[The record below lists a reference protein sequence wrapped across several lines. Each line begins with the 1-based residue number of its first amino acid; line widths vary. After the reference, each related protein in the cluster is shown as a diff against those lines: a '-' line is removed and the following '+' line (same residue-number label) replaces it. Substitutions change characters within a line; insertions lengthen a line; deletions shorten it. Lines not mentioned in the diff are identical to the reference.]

1 MDAQAIKDNIKKKR
15 DQKNKDV
22 LDKATEKVI
31 SDFNTNKKDEKSE
44 EKKYEFHFDELQ
56 MYYGMDYKINDQI
69 IIVQPTIG
77 DIIEFGE
84 KKVYSSIMPFIGNP
98 TSYRLQ
104 LWDMGIDWNKISD
117 YELFVMLVQTLEKE
131 STSLIFGDVDFASL
145 QPYID
150 TNNNNEIVLLNNDHT
165 LKIDEET
172 YMHMREYIRRMFDHY
187 PKVEKA
193 KGRATK
199 EAIIDEERINL
210 INEKRLNKN
219 KSDKSIYL
227 PLISAMLNHP
237 GFKYKR
243 SELKDVG
250 IVEFMD
256 SVKRLQ
262 VYESTRALMSG
273 MYSGFC
279 DTSKMN
285 LNKEL
290 NWLRDLYES

>member
-1 MDAQAIKDNIKKKR
+1 MVKTPNDVVKNNIVDQAVQTIIQNNINKNEIK
-15 DQKNKDV
+15 
-22 LDKATEKVI
+22 TE
-31 SDFNTNKKDEKSE
+31 D
-44 EKKYEFHFDELQ
+44 KKYEFHFDELQ
-56 MYYGMDYKINDQI
+56 MYYGMDYEIVDAGGNKI
-69 IIVQPTIG
+69 IIKSPTIG
-77 DIIEFGE
+77 QIIEFGE
-84 KKVYSSIMPFIGNP
+84 KRVYASIMPFVGNP

-131 STSLIFGDVDFASL
+131 NTCLLFGDLDFKTL
-145 QPYID
+145 KPYMD
-150 TNNNNEIVLLNNDHT
+150 TSNNNEIVLLNDDKS
-165 LKIDEET
+165 LMIDEET
-172 YMHMREYIRRMFDHY
+172 YIHMREYIRLLFDQN

-199 EAIIDEERINL
+199 EAIIDEERMNL
-210 INEKRLNKN
+210 INEQKLNRN
-219 KSDKSIYL
+219 KKDKSIYL
-227 PLISAMLNHP
+227 PLISALVNHP
-237 GFKYKR
+237 GFKYKKN
-243 SELKDVG
+243 ELKEVG
-250 IVEFMD
+250 LMEFMD

-290 NWLRDLYES
+290 NWLRDLRE

>member
-1 MDAQAIKDNIKKKR
+1 MDFNNENVVDKKAKELIGNSNKKKDD
-15 DQKNKDV
+15 DQ
-22 LDKATEKVI
+22 
-31 SDFNTNKKDEKSE
+31 
-44 EKKYEFHFDELQ
+44 EKKYDFHFDELQ
-56 MYYGMDYKINDQI
+56 MYYGLDYKIDDR
-69 IIVQPTIG
+69 IVIRQPTIG

-84 KKVYSSIMPFIGNP
+84 QKMLSSIMPFVSNP

-117 YELFVMLVQTLEKE
+117 YELFISLVQSLNKDE
-131 STSLIFGDVDFASL
+131 TSLIFGDIDFS
-145 QPYID
+145 
-150 TNNNNEIVLLNNDHT
+150 T
-165 LKIDEET
+165 LKPYVNKINDEMVLMNDDQTLIIDEYK
-172 YMHMREYIRRMFDHY
+172 YMHMREYIRLMFNQY

-210 INEKRLNKN
+210 INSKRLNKN
-219 KSDKSIYL
+219 KKDKSVYL
-227 PLISAMLNHP
+227 PLISSMLNHP
-237 GFKYKR
+237 GFKYKKN
-243 SELKDVG
+243 ELKDVG

-273 MYSGFC
+273 IYSGFC

-290 NWLRDLYES
+290 NWLRDLYD

>member
-1 MDAQAIKDNIKKKR
+1 MVKTPNDVVKNNIVDQAVQTIIQNNINKNEIK
-15 DQKNKDV
+15 
-22 LDKATEKVI
+22 TE
-31 SDFNTNKKDEKSE
+31 D
-44 EKKYEFHFDELQ
+44 KKYEFHFDELQ
-56 MYYGMDYKINDQI
+56 MYYGMDYEIVDAGGNKI
-69 IIVQPTIG
+69 IIKSPTIG
-77 DIIEFGE
+77 QIIEFGE
-84 KKVYSSIMPFIGNP
+84 KRVYASIMPFVGNP

-131 STSLIFGDVDFASL
+131 NTCLLFGDLDFKTL
-145 QPYID
+145 KPYMD
-150 TNNNNEIVLLNNDHT
+150 TSNNNEIVLLNDDKS
-165 LKIDEET
+165 LMIDEET
-172 YMHMREYIRRMFDHY
+172 YMHMREYIRLLFDQN

-199 EAIIDEERINL
+199 EAIIDEERMNL
-210 INEKRLNKN
+210 INEQKLNKN
-219 KSDKSIYL
+219 KKDKSIYL
-227 PLISAMLNHP
+227 PLISALVNHP
-237 GFKYKR
+237 GFKYKKN
-243 SELKDVG
+243 ELKEVG
-250 IVEFMD
+250 LMEFMD

-290 NWLRDLYES
+290 NWLRDLRE

>member
-1 MDAQAIKDNIKKKR
+1 MDKMKNNVVDQAA
-15 DQKNKDV
+15 KN
-22 LDKATEKVI
+22 LI
-31 SDFNTNKKDEKSE
+31 NNSNNKKDDNQ

-56 MYYGMDYKINDQI
+56 MYYGLDYEIDDRI
-69 IIVQPTIG
+69 IIRQPTIG

-84 KKVYSSIMPFIGNP
+84 QHVLSSIMPFVSNP

-117 YELFVMLVQTLEKE
+117 YELFV
-131 STSLIFGDVDFASL
+131 SLIQASRKEDTCLLFGDVDFSSL
-145 QPYID
+145 SPYQNTE
-150 TNNNNEIVLLNNDHT
+150 TNDIVLMNDDQT
-165 LKIDEET
+165 LMIDEYK
-172 YMHMREYIRRMFDHY
+172 YMHMREYIRLMFNQY

-193 KGRATK
+193 KGKATK
-199 EAIIDEERINL
+199 EAIIDEERMNL
-210 INEKRLNKN
+210 INNKKLNKN
-219 KSDKSIYL
+219 KSYKSMYL
-227 PLISAMLNHP
+227 PLISSMLNHP
-237 GFKYKR
+237 GFKYKKN
-243 SELKDVG
+243 ELKEVG

-273 MYSGFC
+273 IYSGFC

-290 NWLRDLYES
+290 NWLRDIYE

>member
-1 MDAQAIKDNIKKKR
+1 MVQIPNGVAKQNVVDQAA
-15 DQKNKDV
+15 KNFIN
-22 LDKATEKVI
+22 T
-31 SDFNTNKKDEKSE
+31 FNTKKDETKNE

-56 MYYGMDYKINDQI
+56 MYYGMDYEIADPCGNKI
-69 IIVQPTIG
+69 IIKQPTIG
-77 DIIEFGE
+77 QIIEFGE
-84 KKVYSSIMPFIGNP
+84 KKVYASIMPFVGNP

-117 YELFVMLVQTLEKE
+117 YELFVMLAQTLEKE
-131 STSLIFGDVDFASL
+131 NTFLIFGELDFSSL
-145 QPYID
+145 KPYMD
-150 TNNNNEIVLLNNDHT
+150 TNNNNEIVLLNDDKS
-165 LKIDEET
+165 LMIDEEI
-172 YMHMREYIRRMFDHY
+172 YMHMREYIRLMFDQY

-199 EAIIDEERINL
+199 EAIIDEERMNL
-210 INEKRLNKN
+210 INEQKLNKD
-219 KSDKSIYL
+219 KKDKSIYL
-227 PLISAMLNHP
+227 PLISAMVNHP
-237 GFKYKR
+237 GFKYKKN
-243 SELKDVG
+243 ELKEVG
-250 IVEFMD
+250 LMEFMD

-290 NWLRDLYES
+290 NWLRDLRE